1 MANYLLSPQAQQ
13 SLVQISQYTLDN
25 FGERQKKSYLK
36 MLRDRMRTAA
46 KNPEKGRERG
56 DIKLGYYSLQAEK
69 HHIYYRIRD
78 SHVEI
83 IDVLHQSMEPKIHI
97 G

>member
-1 MANYLLSPQAQQ
+1 MAKYLLSPQAQQ

-25 FGERQKKSYLK
+25 FGERQKKRYLK
-36 MLRDRMRTAA
+36 MLRDHMRAAA
-46 KNPEKGRERG
+46 KNPEKGKVRG
-56 DIKLGYYSLQAEK
+56 DIKTGYYSLQAEK
-69 HHIYYRIRD
+69 HHIYYRIRN
-78 SHVEI
+78 SHTEI